1 MISTSKYNNRGAN
14 VKDKLTIKFS
24 GMDQD
29 KDGFHSPR
37 ELILFN
43 TEEMNF
49 KMMYQG

>member
-1 MISTSKYNNRGAN
+1 MKW
-14 VKDKLTIKFS
+14 KLTIKFS

-43 TEEMNF
+43 PEEMSF
-49 KMMYQG
+49 KMIYQG